1 VAKVNIFYRN
11 IADEIENMLNF
22 LTEQAGPS
30 YNFKKKKQQPLE
42 GMRRK
47 LQRKM
52 HAFSKTG
59 SKLTEENDVDDL
71 DDLDD
76 FELGGLTASE
86 RSKTNEKVKEADSI
100 RRALTDL
107 HRRAKLLM
115 NYAMINSTG
124 FIKIIKKFTKHFP
137 ENKDEYAEVL
147 EEGFI
152 CGGGKRVRGL
162 CSRMEQY
169 YANWFCDGNETEAR
183 SFMLP
188 KKGDGL
194 NMDWSQLR

>member
-1 VAKVNIFYRN
+1 
-11 IADEIENMLNF
+11 MLNF

-30 YNFKKKKQQPLE
+30 YNFKKKKKQLLE
-42 GMRRK
+42 DMRRT
-47 LQRKM
+47 LQKKM
-52 HAFSKTG
+52 HAFSKNG
-59 SKLTEENDVDDL
+59 GKLTEDHNGDYEL
-71 DDLDD
+71 DN
-76 FELGGLTASE
+76 FELGGLSASE
-86 RSKTNEKVKEADSI
+86 RSQTNDKVKEADSI

-137 ENKDEYAEVL
+137 EKKDEYAEVL
-147 EEGFI
+147 EESFI

-162 CSRMEQY
+162 CSRMEHY

-183 SFMLP
+183 SLMLP